1 MKRTSLKQT
10 LRRVLTDPT
19 HKRYFVVHDFLALLT
34 IVSIVAVVLETVPSL
49 DKFHAVF
56 LIAEW
61 VAVFFFGAEYIARII
76 ITKPVHT
83 YTFSF
88 FGIID
93 LVSILPTILG
103 IGNLTFLKSARAL
116 RIMRLLRLMRLA
128 KLGRNGVNDEQG
140 LGVVSLNIMIYVATL
155 LIALLV
161 TGTAMYLVEHGH
173 QNFSSIPAAMWWSLK
188 VFLGSIAVAQPA
200 STIGEVFYVLARFVG
215 MLLLG
220 LLVGVVGNIFR
231 SVMFAG
237 KR

>member
-1 MKRTSLKQT
+1 MKRKNWKQT
-10 LRRVLTDPT
+10 LRRVLEDPT
-19 HKRYFVVHDFLALLT
+19 HKRYFLVHDFLALLT

-49 DKFHAVF
+49 GKYHTVF
-56 LIAEW
+56 LISEW
-61 VAVFFFGAEYIARII
+61 IAVIFFGAEYIARII
-76 ITKPVHT
+76 ITKPIHK

-103 IGNLTFLKSARAL
+103 IGNLTFLKSARAF

-128 KLGRNGVNDEQG
+128 KLGREGVNDDKG
-140 LGVVSLNIMIYVATL
+140 LGIISLNILIYAATL

-161 TGTAMYLVEHGH
+161 TGTAMYLVEFGH
-173 QNFSSIPAAMWWSLK
+173 EKFSSIPSAMWWSLK
-188 VFLGSIAVAQPA
+188 VFLGSIAVAQPD
-200 STIGEVFYVLARFVG
+200 TTLGEVFYVVARFVG

-231 SVMFAG
+231 SVMFSG
-237 KR
+237 KK